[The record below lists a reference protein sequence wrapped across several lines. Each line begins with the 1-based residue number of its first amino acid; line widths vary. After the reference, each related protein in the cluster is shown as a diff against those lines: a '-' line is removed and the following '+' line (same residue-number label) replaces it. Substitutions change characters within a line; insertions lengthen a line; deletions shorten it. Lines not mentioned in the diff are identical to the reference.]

1 MTVRKELQLR
11 QKGTSPAALPH
22 PGARG
27 GGGGLW
33 SRRCEFR
40 RQVPPAP
47 HASCGGSGPAAAP
60 QRTAR
65 PRRAPGRPWTKA
77 SRAGP
82 SVCTACWAASLEGG
96 EGPAG
101 GWGDGPAGA
110 WGAGRGGRCRTK
122 AGGVREVR
130 VAASKSVRSVFFPK
144 VLPRDVAGPRFR
156 EKWSPVHP
164 GSGGAPAG
172 SPEAHVRV
180 CTPKCGQ
187 RSPGG
192 GGGRAGVPG
201 RAALTASCRAAAA
214 EPGTA
219 RRPRPRGPRPTAP
232 EARRP
237 GSRSPRSWRPWRAR
251 RRTGTGQRWP
261 AGTGRRPGW
270 LACTRCRAR
279 TATGLGQPGSP
290 HWAGRWLADRCSGG
304 SACGAKHRG
313 SGRGGRPGESWLW
326 GGVKELGDT
335 VFPLSGLFLICKT
348 GRATAHLP

>member
-1 MTVRKELQLR
+1 M
-11 QKGTSPAALPH
+11 
-22 PGARG
+22 
-27 GGGGLW
+27 
-33 SRRCEFR
+33 
-40 RQVPPAP
+40 PPAP

-60 QRTAR
+60 QHTAR

-110 WGAGRGGRCRTK
+110 WGAERGGRCRTK

-192 GGGRAGVPG
+192 GGGGG
-201 RAALTASCRAAAA
+201 
-214 EPGTA
+214 
-219 RRPRPRGPRPTAP
+219 
-232 EARRP
+232 P
-237 GSRSPRSWRPWRAR
+237 GSRAGRPSLHPVGLQLRSLVLHEGRAR
-251 RRTGTGQRWP
+251 GGRGRQRLRHGGRVAVAHE
-261 AGTGRRPGW
+261 AG
-270 LACTRCRAR
+270 
-279 TATGLGQPGSP
+279 
-290 HWAGRWLADRCSGG
+290 
-304 SACGAKHRG
+304 
-313 SGRGGRPGESWLW
+313 GRGGR
-326 GGVKELGDT
+326 GGVRVLVKGGWRVLG
-335 VFPLSGLFLICKT
+335 V
-348 GRATAHLP
+348 GRAGWRVLDVGRGQRRDWGSRDHHTGLDDGLRIDVVGGQPVGPNTEGQGEAADLGKAGSGVE